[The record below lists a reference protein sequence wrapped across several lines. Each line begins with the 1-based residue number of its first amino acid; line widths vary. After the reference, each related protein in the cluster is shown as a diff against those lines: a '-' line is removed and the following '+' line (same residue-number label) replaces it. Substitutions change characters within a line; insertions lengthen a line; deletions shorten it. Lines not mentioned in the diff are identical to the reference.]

1 MVLIFKPRCSFYSMN
16 FYELAKGDMDDVEK
30 QIGKYLGGREET
42 VYGLL
47 LPFIKRGGKRMRPL
61 LALLCFRAF
70 GGKSTGTVM
79 RVASLIEMF
88 HNFTLIHDDIEDSS
102 KFRRGEPTLHITYGI
117 PVALNAGDALYTLV
131 WEELSKVEKD
141 NRKET
146 DIMRLCSD
154 SFSEVVEGQ
163 GVELFWEYKKKFNIT
178 ESNYFEMIEKKTA
191 ALIGLSCRI
200 GAYLAGAS
208 KKEQDIIEK
217 FGREVG
223 IAFQIHDDIL
233 NVTGDF
239 EKYKKEIGGDITEGK
254 RTLMIVKALEKS
266 SPADRATIM
275 RVLSTHSEK
284 EEDLRAVIA
293 ILHKYDSIE
302 YARQQSRKLIARAKL
317 KLKPLKPSVYKD
329 ALLEMSDYI
338 ITREA

>member
-1 MVLIFKPRCSFYSMN
+1 
-16 FYELAKGDMDDVEK
+16 
-30 QIGKYLGGREET
+30 
-42 VYGLL
+42 
-47 LPFIKRGGKRMRPL
+47 
-61 LALLCFRAF
+61 
-70 GGKSTGTVM
+70 M